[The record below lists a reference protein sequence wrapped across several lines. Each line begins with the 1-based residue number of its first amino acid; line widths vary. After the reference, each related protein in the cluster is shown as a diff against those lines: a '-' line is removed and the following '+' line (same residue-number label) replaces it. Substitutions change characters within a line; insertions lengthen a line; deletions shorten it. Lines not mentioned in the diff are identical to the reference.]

1 MLLIAEVLLYYSKW
15 ICQTMSNRIEIWFD
29 HVALATIGV
38 FFFRY
43 RACDDHIR
51 RLHRLQSWWM
61 DTLSLNRQRS
71 NDRDFFNIS
80 ECLSE
85 YSRGSIAVVRL
96 NKYNLEYTSV
106 AHGYVQC
113 YSAINMRS
121 VDWLYKEHCQVK
133 ILDNECINFV
143 RFVKMFEEN
152 LLKRRNNFLSDLRIQ
167 KLFDYRE
174 NRERMIFAAFQQ
186 RLKVEKILLEFLT
199 IIARLLVEIV
209 KEFLQF
215 FYIRM

>member
-1 MLLIAEVLLYYSKW
+1 
-15 ICQTMSNRIEIWFD
+15 
-29 HVALATIGV
+29 
-38 FFFRY
+38 
-43 RACDDHIR
+43 
-51 RLHRLQSWWM
+51 
-61 DTLSLNRQRS
+61 
-71 NDRDFFNIS
+71 
-80 ECLSE
+80 
-85 YSRGSIAVVRL
+85 
-96 NKYNLEYTSV
+96 
-106 AHGYVQC
+106 
-113 YSAINMRS
+113 
-121 VDWLYKEHCQVK
+121 
-133 ILDNECINFV
+133 
-143 RFVKMFEEN
+143 MFEEN